1 MTKVLT
7 LFICLFVTIQNSWA
21 NDLPFHD
28 LFSAPKSAES
38 SETNMPFW
46 IGINKDYNKV
56 KSHQAFKDVLRNSHC
71 SAATMEAIQKNC
83 GHTFNIGKI
92 SAGAEYCVLSPKVND
107 SIFPPSFLIYNED
120 KINYVVF
127 DLNDATGKATRYAR
141 PVVIEDKIAAGIVEG
156 SIWETFDKNNIN
168 PDIASQLSDIFAYTL
183 NFFKVKK
190 GDKFKIMYT
199 EKLVNGESIEIMDVK
214 AVLFNYGGKEYYAF
228 ANKNGNKTDYYD
240 EEGKSLKMKFLMAP
254 VKYSRISSKYN
265 THRLHPVTGVV
276 KGHFGTDFA
285 ASQGTPIFATASGVV
300 EEAKFG
306 VYNGNY
312 VKIKHDKVYETQYLH
327 MCRIAKG
334 IRPGRKV
341 SQGEVIGYVGSTG
354 LATGPHVCY
363 RFWKNKKQVD
373 PFREMGA
380 KASFMS
386 KAEQDAFIANIR
398 PVKAE
403 LDAFDYTAAHPVLDT
418 FMVKM
423 PMDKDLIVAV
433 EKGK

>member
-1 MTKVLT
+1 MKKLVVI
-7 LFICLFVTIQNSWA
+7 ICLFATTVVVNGSV
-21 NDLPFHD
+21 LPFHN
-28 LFSAPKSAES
+28 LFTAGKVEVKKEAKI
-38 SETNMPFW
+38 PFW
-46 IGINKDYNKV
+46 LGIHKEYKKV
-56 KSHQAFKDVLRNSHC
+56 KSSEVFRDLLKQSNCDASM
-71 SAATMEAIQKNC
+71 MEAIQKNC
-83 GHTFNIGKI
+83 AETFNVGKLM
-92 SAGAEYCVLSPKVND
+92 AGKEYCVVSPMIGD
-107 SIFPPSFLIYNED
+107 SIFPPSFLVYNED

-127 DLNDATGKATRYAR
+127 DLNDASGKATRYSR
-141 PVVIEDKIAAGIVEG
+141 SVVVEDKIAAGIIEG
-156 SIWETFDKNNIN
+156 SLWETFDKNNIN
-168 PDIASQLSDIFAYTL
+168 PEIATKLADIFAYTL

-199 EKLVNGESIEIMDVK
+199 EKLVDGESIEVMDVK
-214 AVLFNYGGKEYYAF
+214 AVLFNFNGKEYYAF

-254 VKYSRISSKYN
+254 VKFSRISSKYT

-285 ASQGTPIFATASGVV
+285 ASQGTPIFATADGVV

-312 VKIKHDKVYETQYLH
+312 VKIRHDKVYETQYLH

-334 IRPGRKV
+334 MRPGRKV
-341 SQGEVIGYVGSTG
+341 MQGEVIGYVGSTG

-373 PFREMGA
+373 PFKEKDA

-386 KAEQDAFIANIR
+386 KGEQDAFVAAIQ
-398 PVKAE
+398 PVKVE
-403 LDAFDYTAAHPVLDT
+403 LDKFDYNQATPMRDT
-418 FMVKM
+418 FMVEM
-423 PMDKDLIVAV
+423 PLNKDLVMEVA
-433 EKGK
+433 KK

>member
-1 MTKVLT
+1 MRRILVLIG
-7 LFICLFVTIQNSWA
+7 LVSSLMVMNG
-21 NDLPFHD
+21 NVLPFHN
-28 LFSAPKSAES
+28 LFTAGKAEVKSEAKI
-38 SETNMPFW
+38 PFW
-46 IGINKDYNKV
+46 IGIHKEYKKV
-56 KSHQAFKDVLRNSHC
+56 KNSEVFRDLLKQSNC
-71 SAATMEAIQKNC
+71 EASTMDAIQKNC
-83 GHTFNIGKI
+83 TETFNVGKI
-92 SAGAEYCVLSPKVND
+92 MAGKEYCVVSPMIGD
-107 SIFPPSFLIYNED
+107 SIFPPSFLVYNED

-127 DLNDATGKATRYAR
+127 DLNDASGKATRYAR
-141 PVVIEDKIAAGIVEG
+141 TVEVEDKIAAGIIEG
-156 SIWETFDKNNIN
+156 SLWETFDKNNIN
-168 PDIASQLSDIFAYTL
+168 PEIATKLADIFAYTL

-190 GDKFKIMYT
+190 GDRFKIMYT
-199 EKLVNGESIEIMDVK
+199 EKLVDGQSIEVMDVK
-214 AVLFNYGGKEYYAF
+214 AVLFDFNGKEYYAF

-254 VKYSRISSKYN
+254 VKFSRISSKYN

-285 ASQGTPIFATASGVV
+285 ASQGTPIFATADGVV

-312 VKIKHDKVYETQYLH
+312 VKIRHDKVYETQYLH

-334 IRPGRKV
+334 MRPGRKV
-341 SQGEVIGYVGSTG
+341 MQGEVIGYVGSTG

-373 PFREMGA
+373 PFKETDA

-386 KAEQDAFIANIR
+386 KGAQDAFVAAIQ

-403 LDAFDYTAAHPVLDT
+403 LDKFDYNQTRPVRDT
-418 FMVKM
+418 LMVAM
-423 PMDKDLIVAV
+423 PLNKDLMVAMDN
-433 EKGK
+433 K

>member
-1 MTKVLT
+1 MKKGCLYLLLLVLSTQLT
-7 LFICLFVTIQNSWA
+7 LA
-21 NDLPFHD
+21 ADLPFHD
-28 LFSAPKSAES
+28 LFSRKSNELTKENS
-38 SETNMPFW
+38 MPFW
-46 IGINKDYNKV
+46 IGIHKEFKKV
-56 KSHQAFKDVLRNSHC
+56 KSNQAFTEVLKNSHC
-71 SAATMEAIQKNC
+71 TPSTINSIQKNC
-83 GHTFNIGKI
+83 GETFNIGKI
-92 SAGAEYCVLSPKVND
+92 AAGAEYCVLSPMIND
-107 SIFPPSFLIYNED
+107 SVFPSSFLIYNED

-127 DLNDATGKATRYAR
+127 NLNDEGKATRYAR
-141 PVVIEDKIAAGIVEG
+141 PIVIEDKIAAGVVEG
-156 SIWETFDKNNIN
+156 SIWETFDRNNIN

-199 EKLVNGESIEIMDVK
+199 EKLVNGESIEVTDVK
-214 AVLFNYGGKEYYAF
+214 AVLFNYSGKEYYAF

-240 EEGKSLKMKFLMAP
+240 QEGKSLKMKFLMSP

-265 THRLHPVTGVV
+265 TRRLHPVTGVV

-285 ASQGTPIFATASGVV
+285 ASHGTPIFATADGVV

-306 VYNGNY
+306 VYNGNF

-334 IRPGRKV
+334 MRPGRKV

-373 PFREMGA
+373 PFKEMGA

-386 KAEQDAFIANIR
+386 KAQQDAFIASIQ
-398 PVKAE
+398 PLKAE
-403 LDAFDYTAAHPVLDT
+403 LDAFDYYAAHPVLDT

-423 PMDKDLIVAV
+423 PMDKDFIVAV